1 MPDQIRSSLFL
12 DFDNIFTSLFHT
24 DREAALNFA
33 ENPNK
38 LLNHLENWGLPD
50 GAVRDF
56 IHKSA
61 YMNTSGSVRTGKK
74 LPDGRDELVFFSR
87 FRPHFIRNGFSL
99 VDCPS
104 FTQGAKNAADIQIV
118 VDVLQNLEGRVA
130 YDELVLAAGDSD
142 FVPLL
147 RCVRANG
154 RRTMIISAGPTA
166 DAYSTIAHSY
176 LPSDELIDLIRGDM
190 PLSKPAA
197 RAATTAGEGKK
208 VSGQVLSEIERRL
221 KLSGEP
227 LLLGS
232 LGHDEEF
239 ARFNKDGRW
248 NGHGAMTGF
257 LRAAIQQRGATHLVV
272 EDGWV
277 WNSAIHQ
284 RPHPTHLS
292 APPRVERQDGIVLNA
307 MRIAYLPRVDQEN
320 WGRVLEAFTE
330 YAANFADD
338 QLNVTHCTRWVRDRL
353 VEQNVLVSRTAVSA
367 TFHAITL
374 GGVNLNDQ
382 PSQDEMRK
390 AIFQNTLNG
399 FERQS
404 IVLSDDEEK
413 QLRQW
418 LGE

>member
-1 MPDQIRSSLFL
+1 MSDQIRSSLFL
-12 DFDNIFTSLFHT
+12 DFDNIFTSLFYT
-24 DREAALNFA
+24 DRDAALNFA

-38 LLNHLENWGLPD
+38 LLNHLETWGLPD
-50 GAVRDF
+50 GTVRDF

-147 RCVRANG
+147 RCVRTNG

-197 RAATTAGEGKK
+197 RTVTAAGDGEK
-208 VSGQVLSEIERRL
+208 VTGLVLSEIERRL
-221 KLSGEP
+221 ELSGGP
-227 LLLGS
+227 LLLAS
-232 LGHDEEF
+232 LGQDEEF
-239 ARFNKDGRW
+239 AHFNKDGRW

-257 LRAAIQQRGATHLVV
+257 LRAALQQGGATHLVV

-277 WNSAIHQ
+277 WNRETHQSPNSA
-284 RPHPTHLS
+284 HLS
-292 APPRVERQDGIVLNA
+292 SQPAVEARDGIVLNA
-307 MRIAYLPRVDQEN
+307 MRIAFLPRVDQEN

-338 QLNVTHCTRWVRDRL
+338 QLNLTHCTTWVRDRL
-353 VEQNVLVSRTAVSA
+353 VEQNVRVGRAAVNA
-367 TFHAITL
+367 TFHAMTL
-374 GGVNLNDQ
+374 GGVNLNDR

-390 AIFQNTLNG
+390 AIFQNTLNA

-413 QLRQW
+413 QLREW
-418 LGE
+418 LSE